1 MIGQGTWLKDMLEQV
16 TFSSGGR
23 IVKARVAKCWVGTWG
38 EGGVVSGGK

>member
-23 IVKARVAKCWVGTWG
+23 IVKASVAIVG